1 MSHPRT
7 LAEVV
12 RQGLCTGCGLCQS
25 MSGPNRICLEMTA
38 DGFLRP
44 RIRGPLPAGEERRIL
59 SACPG
64 NRQRATAE
72 PGAAVD
78 PLWGPIKRLA
88 RGQATDEGMRFNA
101 ASGGVISA
109 LASYLLASGE
119 VEAVLHTRADP
130 TQALRSVPQVSRGL
144 QGVMEATGA
153 RYGPAAPLTAL
164 ETMLAAGKPFAVV
177 GKPCDI
183 AALRNLARL
192 DPRVDRLARY
202 RIAFFC
208 AGVSSLGI
216 SQAIVGKYGLTED
229 QVRLMRYRGHGCPG
243 PTRIESKDGRVFE
256 QSYDETWGNELA
268 QEIQF
273 RCKICPDA
281 TGEQADIA
289 CGDAWITA
297 DGYAHGEYESW
308 NAVIARTAAGE
319 ALLARMERDGKLNL
333 LPNTVAELNRMQP
346 HQGERKMAIL
356 ARLGGLAL
364 AGQPRP
370 RYAGL
375 RILHA
380 AWIGR
385 RSFFRNLL
393 GTLRRLRHGAN
404 REAEP
409 ARGA

>member
-1 MSHPRT
+1 M
-7 LAEVV
+7 A
-12 RQGLCTGCGLCQS
+12 
-25 MSGPNRICLEMTA
+25 GPNRVRLEMTA

-44 RIRGPLPAGEERRIL
+44 RIERPLSADEETRIL

-64 NRQRATAE
+64 NRQQAMPE
-72 PGAAVD
+72 PGIAID

-88 RGQATDEGMRFNA
+88 RGQATDEEMRFKA

-109 LASYLLASGE
+109 LATYLLASGE
-119 VEAVLHTRADP
+119 VDAVLHTRADP
-130 TQALRSVPQVSRGL
+130 TQALRSVPQVSRGAL
-144 QGVMEATGA
+144 GVIEAAGA
-153 RYGPAAPLTAL
+153 RYGPAAPLTDL
-164 ETMLAAGKPFAVV
+164 EAMLASGKPFAVV

-183 AALRNLARL
+183 AAVRNLARL
-192 DPRVDRLARY
+192 DPRVDRLVRY

-243 PTRIESKDGRVFE
+243 PTRIESKDGQAFE
-256 QSYDETWGNELA
+256 QSYDETWGDELA

-333 LPNTVAELNRMQP
+333 LPNSVAELNRMQP

-364 AGQPRP
+364 AGQARP

-380 AWIGR
+380 AWLGR
-385 RSFFRNLL
+385 RGFLTNLL
-393 GTLRRLRHGAN
+393 GTLRRLRRGAN

-409 ARGA
+409 A

>member
-1 MSHPRT
+1 VSHPAT

-12 RQGLCTGCGLCQS
+12 RYGLCSGCGLCES
-25 MSGPNRICLEMTA
+25 MAGPDRIRLEMTA

-44 RIRGPLPAGEERRIL
+44 RIRQPLPAEEERRIL

-64 NRQRATAE
+64 NRQHAAPE
-72 PGAAVD
+72 QGAPVD
-78 PLWGPIKRLA
+78 PLWGPIRRLA
-88 RGQATDEGMRFNA
+88 RGQATDEEMRFKS

-109 LASYLLASGE
+109 IAAYLLASGE
-119 VEAVLHTRADP
+119 VEAVLHTMADP
-130 TQALRSVPQVSRGL
+130 TQALRSIPQVSRSP
-144 QGVMEATGA
+144 QGVVQAAGA
-153 RYGPAAPLTAL
+153 RYGPAAPLTDIEAL
-164 ETMLAAGKPFAVV
+164 LVAGRPFAVI

-183 AALRNLARL
+183 AAVRNLARL
-192 DPRVDRLARY
+192 DLRVDRLVRY
-202 RIAFFC
+202 RVAFFC

-216 SQAIVGKYGLTED
+216 SQAIVGKYGLSED

-243 PTRIESKDGRVFE
+243 LTRIESKDGRVFE
-256 QSYDETWGNELA
+256 QTYDDTWGNELA

-297 DGYAHGEYESW
+297 DGYAHGEYENW

-319 ALLARMERDGKLNL
+319 ALLARMERDHKLHL
-333 LPNTVAELNRMQP
+333 LPNTLAELNRMQP

-356 ARLGGLAL
+356 ARLGGLLFAR
-364 AGQPRP
+364 QPRP

-375 RILHA
+375 RIFQA

-385 RSFFRNLL
+385 RGFVKNLL
-393 GTLRRLRHGAN
+393 GTMRRLRRGAH

-409 ARGA
+409 A

>member
-1 MSHPRT
+1 VSHPST

-12 RQGLCTGCGLCQS
+12 RHGLCTGCGLCQS
-25 MSGPNRICLEMTA
+25 MAGPDRIRLEMTA

-44 RIRGPLPAGEERRIL
+44 TIRQKLSAEEERRIL

-64 NRQRATAE
+64 NRQHAAPE
-72 PGAAVD
+72 PDARID
-78 PLWGPIKRLA
+78 PLWGPIRRLA
-88 RGQATDEGMRFNA
+88 RGQATDEEMRFKA

-109 LASYLLASGE
+109 LCTYLLAGGD
-119 VEAVLHTRADP
+119 VDAILHTIADP
-130 TQALRSVPQVSRGL
+130 AQALRSIPQVSRSP
-144 QGVMEATGA
+144 QGVMQAAGA
-153 RYGPAAPLTAL
+153 RYGPAAPLTDL
-164 ETMLAAGKPFAVV
+164 EAMLAAGRPFALV

-183 AALRNLARL
+183 AAVRNLARL
-192 DPRVDRLARY
+192 DPRVDRLVRY

-216 SQAIVGKYGLTED
+216 SQAIVGKYGLVED

-243 PTRIESKDGRVFE
+243 LTRIEAKDGRVFE
-256 QSYDETWGNELA
+256 QTYDDSWGNELA

-356 ARLGGLAL
+356 ARSGGLRL

-370 RYAGL
+370 HYTGL
-375 RILHA
+375 RIFHA
-380 AWIGR
+380 AWLGRHGFIG
-385 RSFFRNLL
+385 NLL
-393 GTLRRLRHGAN
+393 GTLRRLRRGAN

-409 ARGA
+409 A

>member
-1 MSHPRT
+1 MAGADR
-7 LAEVV
+7 V
-12 RQGLCTGCGLCQS
+12 R
-25 MSGPNRICLEMTA
+25 LEMTE

-44 RIRGPLPAGEERRIL
+44 RIRQPLPIDEERRIL

-64 NRQRATAE
+64 NRQQATPE
-72 PGAAVD
+72 PGARID
-78 PLWGPIKRLA
+78 PLWGPTRRLA
-88 RGQATDEGMRFNA
+88 RGRATDEEMRFKA

-109 LASYLLASGE
+109 LATYLLVSGE
-119 VEAVLHTRADP
+119 VEAILHTVADP
-130 TQALRSVPQVSRGL
+130 AQALRSLPQVSRSP
-144 QGVMEATGA
+144 QGVMQAAGA
-153 RYGPAAPLTAL
+153 RYGPAAPLTDL
-164 ETMLAAGKPFAVV
+164 EAMLAAGRPFAVI

-183 AALRNLARL
+183 AAIRNLARI
-192 DPRVDRLARY
+192 DPRVDRWVRY

-216 SQAIVGKYGLTED
+216 SQAIIGKYGLAED
-229 QVRLMRYRGHGCPG
+229 QVRLMRYRGYGCPG
-243 PTRIESKDGRVFE
+243 PTHIEAKDGRVFE
-256 QSYDETWGNELA
+256 QSYDETWGSELA

-308 NAVIARTAAGE
+308 NAVIARSAAGE
-319 ALLARMERDGKLNL
+319 ALLARMEREAKLKL
-333 LPNTVAELNRMQP
+333 LPNSIDELNRMQP

-356 ARLGGLAL
+356 PRLAGLLL

-375 RILHA
+375 RILA
-380 AWIGR
+380 TGWAGR
-385 RSFFRNLL
+385 RSFLKNLI
-393 GTLRRLRHGAN
+393 GMRRRLRRGAN
-404 REAEP
+404 REAQS
-409 ARGA
+409 A

>member
-12 RQGLCTGCGLCQS
+12 SHGLCTGCGLCQS
-25 MSGPNRICLEMTA
+25 MAGADRVRLEMTE

-44 RIRGPLPAGEERRIL
+44 RIRQPLPIDEERRIL

-64 NRQRATAE
+64 NRQQATPE
-72 PGAAVD
+72 PGARID
-78 PLWGPIKRLA
+78 PLWGPTRRLA
-88 RGQATDEGMRFNA
+88 RGRATDEEMRFKA

-109 LASYLLASGE
+109 LATYLLVSGE
-119 VEAVLHTRADP
+119 VEAILHTVADP
-130 TQALRSVPQVSRGL
+130 AQALRSLPQVSRSP
-144 QGVMEATGA
+144 QGVMQAAGA
-153 RYGPAAPLTAL
+153 RYGPAAPLTDL
-164 ETMLAAGKPFAVV
+164 EAMLAAGRPFAVI

-183 AALRNLARL
+183 AAIRNLARI
-192 DPRVDRLARY
+192 DPRVDRWVRY

-216 SQAIVGKYGLTED
+216 SQAIIGKYGLAED
-229 QVRLMRYRGHGCPG
+229 QVRLMRYRGYGCPG
-243 PTRIESKDGRVFE
+243 PTHIEAKDGRVFE
-256 QSYDETWGNELA
+256 QSYDETWGSELA

-308 NAVIARTAAGE
+308 NAVIARSAAGE
-319 ALLARMERDGKLNL
+319 ALLARMEREAKLKL
-333 LPNTVAELNRMQP
+333 LPNSIDELNRMQP

-356 ARLGGLAL
+356 PRLAGLLL

-370 RYAGL
+370 HYTGL
-375 RILHA
+375 RIA
-380 AWIGR
+380 IAGWAGR
-385 RSFFRNLL
+385 RGFIRNLV
-393 GTLRRLRHGAN
+393 GMRRRLQRGAN
-404 REAEP
+404 REAE
-409 ARGA
+409 AR

>member
-1 MSHPRT
+1 VNHPST

-12 RQGLCTGCGLCQS
+12 RHGLCTGCGLCQS
-25 MSGPNRICLEMTA
+25 MAGPDRVHLEMTE

-44 RIRGPLPAGEERRIL
+44 RIRQPLSADEERRIL
-59 SACPG
+59 SVCPG
-64 NRQRATAE
+64 NRQRAMPE
-72 PGAAVD
+72 PGARID
-78 PLWGPIKRLA
+78 PLWGPIRRLA
-88 RGQATDEGMRFNA
+88 RGQATDEELRFKA

-109 LASYLLASGE
+109 ICNHLLASGE
-119 VEAVLHTRADP
+119 VDAILHTTADP
-130 TQALRSVPQVSRGL
+130 TQALRSIPQVSRNP
-144 QGVMEATGA
+144 QGVMQAAGA
-153 RYGPAAPLTAL
+153 RYGPAAPLTDIEA
-164 ETMLAAGKPFAVV
+164 MLAAGRRFAVV

-183 AALRNLARL
+183 AALRNLARI
-192 DPRVDRLARY
+192 DRRVDRLVRY

-208 AGVSSLGI
+208 AGISSLGI
-216 SQAIVGKYGLTED
+216 SQAIIGKYGLTED
-229 QVRLMRYRGHGCPG
+229 QVRLMRYRGYGCPG
-243 PTRIESKDGRVFE
+243 PTRIEAKDGRVFE
-256 QSYDETWGNELA
+256 QGYDETWGNELA

-319 ALLARMERDGKLNL
+319 ALLARMERDGQLHL

-356 ARLGGLAL
+356 ARLSGLLL

-370 RYAGL
+370 RYTGL
-375 RILHA
+375 RIA
-380 AWIGR
+380 IAGWAGR
-385 RSFFRNLL
+385 RRFIKNLL
-393 GTLRRLRHGAN
+393 GTMRRLRRGAN
-404 REAEP
+404 REAES
-409 ARGA
+409 A

>member
-1 MSHPRT
+1 MNHPRT
-7 LAEVV
+7 LTEVV

-25 MSGPNRICLEMTA
+25 MAGPERIRLEMTA
-38 DGFLRP
+38 EGFLRP
-44 RIRGPLPAGEERRIL
+44 RIRQPLPAGEERRIL

-64 NRQRATAE
+64 NRQRATPE
-72 PGAAVD
+72 PGTAID
-78 PLWGPIKRLA
+78 PLWGPIKRLV
-88 RGQATDEGMRFNA
+88 RGQATDEEMRFKA

-109 LASYLLASGE
+109 LASHLLASGE

-144 QGVMEATGA
+144 QGVMEAAGA
-153 RYGPAAPLTAL
+153 RYGPAAPLTDL
-164 ETMLAAGKPFAVV
+164 EAMLAAGKPFAVV

-183 AALRNLARL
+183 AAVRNLARL
-192 DPRVDRLARY
+192 DPRVDRLVRY

-319 ALLARMERDGKLNL
+319 ALLARLERDGKLNL
-333 LPNTVAELNRMQP
+333 LPNSVAELNRMQP

-364 AGQPRP
+364 AGQARP

-385 RSFFRNLL
+385 RSFLRNLL
-393 GTLRRLRHGAN
+393 GTLRRLRRGAN

-409 ARGA
+409 A

>member
-1 MSHPRT
+1 MSHPRSLT
-7 LAEVV
+7 EVV

-25 MSGPNRICLEMTA
+25 MAGPEHVRLDMTA

-44 RIRGPLPAGEERRIL
+44 KIRKPLAPADEARIL

-64 NRQRATAE
+64 NRQQPSPE
-72 PGAAVD
+72 PGTPVD
-78 PLWGPIKRLA
+78 PLWGPIRRLA
-88 RGQATDEGMRFNA
+88 RGQATDEATRFKA

-109 LASYLLASGE
+109 LASYLLESGE
-119 VEAVLHTRADP
+119 VEAVLHTIADP
-130 TQALRSVPQVSRGL
+130 AQALRSMPQVSRSP
-144 QGVMEATGA
+144 QGVMQAAGA
-153 RYGPAAPLTAL
+153 RYGPAAPLTDI
-164 ETMLAAGKPFAVV
+164 ETLLAAGRPFAVV

-183 AALRNLARL
+183 AAVRNLARL
-192 DPRVDRLARY
+192 DPRVDRLVKY

-216 SQAIVGKYGLTED
+216 SRAIIAKYGLAED

-243 PTRIESKDGRVFE
+243 PTRIEAKDGRVFE

-308 NAVIARTAAGE
+308 NAVIARSAAGE
-319 ALLARMERDGKLNL
+319 ALLARMEQAHKLNL
-333 LPNTVAELNRMQP
+333 LPNTIAELNRMQP
-346 HQGERKMAIL
+346 HQGERKRAIL
-356 ARLGGLAL
+356 ARLAGLWL
-364 AGQPRP
+364 AGQSRP
-370 RYAGL
+370 RYRGL

-380 AWIGR
+380 AWLGR
-385 RSFFRNLL
+385 RDFAKNLR
-393 GTLRRLRHGAN
+393 GTLLRLRRGAN

-409 ARGA
+409 A